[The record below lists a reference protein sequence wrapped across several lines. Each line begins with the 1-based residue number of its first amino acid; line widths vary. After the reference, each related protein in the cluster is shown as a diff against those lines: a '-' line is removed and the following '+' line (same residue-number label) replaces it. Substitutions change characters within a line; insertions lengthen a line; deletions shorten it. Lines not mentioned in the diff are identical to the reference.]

1 MIQPKRK
8 RRSSPSV
15 RNSRPTAGNAPMPY
29 GGCSAAGRGRKQAVH
44 RCRLPALTASG
55 GTAMTRKVCA
65 DQPDQLRRAKNRE
78 AMDDIAIIAQI
89 LQAIGAAGCHRRC
102 CRGLAGQEVP
112 FGTMTSST
120 GTDAAVETAATPI
133 PAYLALYLSSN
144 SPPRF
149 AGAAFSWRS
158 GKGAPATLW
167 AETPSG
173 CERSRGCGPD
183 VRIRPTG
190 TEQLVSGC
198 SITIYGLSGMK
209 RRITPDFSPQ
219 LRQSLPNC
227 NCAFASLWP

>member
-1 MIQPKRK
+1 
-8 RRSSPSV
+8 
-15 RNSRPTAGNAPMPY
+15 MPY

-89 LQAIGAAGCHRRC
+89 LQAIGGSPAAIEGAVVAWLGKRLYFAYDDLEHR
-102 CRGLAGQEVP
+102 
-112 FGTMTSST
+112 
-120 GTDAAVETAATPI
+120 TDAAVETAATPI